1 MRDIVRPSGRTAR
14 ATSLAIPFSIAQLYA
29 NLASST
35 TFFCMKVHTSC
46 NTQKD
51 CCKPKTTCVTQ
62 PQEIH
67 SDDWYSQQT
76 LARYLKKLPKSEFDK
91 FVGLYFVSDEDLQ
104 KLDSLTT
111 K

>member
-1 MRDIVRPSGRTAR
+1 MNMKS
-14 ATSLAIPFSIAQLYA
+14 SIKFLFV
-29 NLASST
+29 LLSVIFLSSCVT
-35 TFFCMKVHTSC
+35 NKE
-46 NTQKD
+46 
-51 CCKPKTTCVTQ
+51 CCKNTKTCVIQ
-62 PQEIH
+62 KQEVH

-76 LARYLKKLPKSEFDK
+76 LARYLKTLPKSEFDK

>member
-1 MRDIVRPSGRTAR
+1 MNIRKYQLIVL
-14 ATSLAIPFSIAQLYA
+14 LA
-29 NLASST
+29 LAVLSAFVS
-35 TFFCMKVHTSC
+35 SC

>member
-1 MRDIVRPSGRTAR
+1 MKSSIKFFFVVLSIVF
-14 ATSLAIPFSIAQLYA
+14 L
-29 NLASST
+29 SSCVT
-35 TFFCMKVHTSC
+35 NKE
-46 NTQKD
+46 
-51 CCKPKTTCVTQ
+51 CCKNTKTCVTQ

>member
-1 MRDIVRPSGRTAR
+1 MNMKS
-14 ATSLAIPFSIAQLYA
+14 SIKFLFV
-29 NLASST
+29 LLSVIFLSSCVT
-35 TFFCMKVHTSC
+35 NK
-46 NTQKD
+46 K
-51 CCKPKTTCVTQ
+51 CCKNTKTCVIQ
-62 PQEIH
+62 KQEAH

-76 LARYLKKLPKSEFDK
+76 LARYLKTLPKSEFDK